1 MLIGDKNLSLLDSCS
16 TRVSKILRCSQHQI
30 YSYFIDIVQ
39 HKTSCLTWIKN
50 IFFDHSLP
58 QKTQHVN
65 LGFSV
70 FPERQLDIFII
81 QRCCKTR
88 RESWFSSTYSLASW
102 KERWHTLQYLNI
114 DSLIDKILRFYNK
127 RGNQVPI
134 KLRYSIRNSGE
145 HIQFDG

>member
-1 MLIGDKNLSLLDSCS
+1 MYVSAKSLGAVSIKFIHISSISCN
-16 TRVSKILRCSQHQI
+16 I
-30 YSYFIDIVQ
+30 
-39 HKTSCLTWIKN
+39 KTSCLTWIKN

-58 QKTQHVN
+58 KKTQHVN

-102 KERWHTLQYLNI
+102 KERWHTLQYFNI

-127 RGNQVPI
+127 KENQIPI

-145 HIQFDG
+145 HIQFLMDS